1 VNIDLSNISPYDQ
14 GFTEL
19 FQNTFGD
26 YFNNVIDFETA
37 KSNFETA
44 IAERYPE
51 LTGGVKWP

>member
-1 VNIDLSNISPYDQ
+1 MTRA
-14 GFTEL
+14 TEL

-44 IAERYPE
+44 IVERYPE